1 MKRQFA
7 TRCNRSRGFTLVEML
22 VVLAI
27 LVLLVSMV
35 APRVLKSQKKADR
48 QTAETQIGAFKKCLK
63 FYALD
68 MKDFPTTEDGLTA
81 LLSVPDGEEG
91 GETSSSKWD
100 GPYIDRDEVPLDPW
114 GNEYQYEF
122 PATRGSGPDPDIWS
136 YGPDGEDDTEDD
148 IRSWSGSGEGGED
161 GEFDDSEPE
170 MDFEE

>member
-1 MKRQFA
+1 MNRRFV

-35 APRVLKSQKKADR
+35 APRVLKSQKKADV
-48 QTAETQIGAFKKCLK
+48 QTAKTQIGTLTKCLK

-68 MKDFPTTEDGLTA
+68 MKNYPTTEDGLAA
-81 LLSVPDGEEG
+81 LMSAPEED
-91 GETSSSKWD
+91 ETSSSKWD
-100 GPYIDRDEVPLDPW
+100 GPYVDRDKIPEDPW

-136 YGPDGEDDTEDD
+136 YGPDGEDDTDD
-148 IRSWSGSGEGGED
+148 DVHSWSGSGEGGED
-161 GEFDDSEPE
+161 GEFNESEPE
-170 MDFEE
+170 LDLEE